1 MVRNFILSILAGGL
15 LTCLSVTA
23 EELNH
28 YVVAATIIE
37 DGVVLGA
44 PTLTVIPGEKT
55 SVQVSGDQG
64 YELSLTLSPATDGH
78 VLVQP
83 IVITRT
89 NNISPSFLSELGK
102 ETHVRNN
109 NLEFKVSI
117 SAFESEGKV
126 AAN

>member
-23 EELNH
+23 EELNQ

-37 DGVVLGA
+37 DGVVLGT
-44 PTLTVIPGEKT
+44 PTLMVTPDEKT
-55 SVQVSGDQG
+55 AVQVSGDQG
-64 YELSLTLSPATDGH
+64 YNLSLTLSPTAEGH

-83 IVITRT
+83 VIVTRT

-102 ETHVRNN
+102 ETHVRDN
-109 NLEFKVSI
+109 NLEFKVTV
-117 SAFESEGKV
+117 SAYAGDKKV
-126 AAN
+126 AAK